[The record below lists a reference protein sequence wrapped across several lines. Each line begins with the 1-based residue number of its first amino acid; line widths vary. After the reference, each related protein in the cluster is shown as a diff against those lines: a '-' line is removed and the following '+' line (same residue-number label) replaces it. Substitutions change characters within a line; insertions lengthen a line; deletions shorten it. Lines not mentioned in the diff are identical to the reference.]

1 LAEAA
6 RYPLRLI
13 LEVPLR
19 IGSTVLVALALIVS
33 AMPPSGAQT
42 PIQGVVTNVR
52 STVTGGT
59 VEIRYDLASPQAGL
73 AFDVTIVASEDGGA
87 SFPIK
92 LSSVTGDAGPG
103 IIPGT
108 SKRAVWNAARDVE
121 RAAFDRFQYR
131 ITATAIPRV
140 APPQSKPGAGQPAPA
155 AAPPPPS
162 GGGGGGKKW
171 LLIGGG
177 VAAAGAA
184 AAFALK
190 PGSSPPTIGDVGLT
204 GLTEVLLATANSVT
218 FRVSGSSP
226 DGEALQASW
235 TFGDGTTAQAALSSG
250 SATVV
255 KRFTTA
261 GSFTPRVTV
270 SAPRGG
276 SATRDYQ
283 IITVATATGR
293 WTGRYSQGNFSFN
306 LTQNGSQLT
315 GDGVIDFASNFVN
328 PGQVSGSVGGPPSRM
343 TFGLAD
349 RDGRRFPFEVTG
361 SGDQRT
367 FTGTVGTAAGD
378 LPFSMTR
385 Q

>member
-1 LAEAA
+1 M
-6 RYPLRLI
+6 
-13 LEVPLR
+13 R
-19 IGSTVLVALALIVS
+19 IGICVLLAAALTVAT
-33 AMPPSGAQT
+33 MPPSGAQT
-42 PIQGVVTNVR
+42 PIQGTVTNVR
-52 STVTGGT
+52 ATATGGT

-92 LSSVTGDAGPG
+92 LSSVTGDTGPG

-108 SKRAVWNAARDVE
+108 GKRIVWNAARDVE

-131 ITATAIPRV
+131 VTATAIPR
-140 APPQSKPGAGQPAPA
+140 ASPPQAKPTAPAQQPPA
-155 AAPPPPS
+155 AAPPS
-162 GGGGGGKKW
+162 GGGGGMKW
-171 LLIGGG
+171 VLIGGG

-184 AAFALK
+184 AALALK
-190 PGSSPPTIGDVGLT
+190 PGESPPAISDVGVT

-218 FRVSGSSP
+218 FRVSGSSA

-235 TFGDGTTAQAALSSG
+235 TFGDGTTAQAAIANG

-270 SAPRGG
+270 TAPRGG
-276 SATRDYQ
+276 SVSRDYQ
-283 IITVATATGR
+283 LVTVASATGR
-293 WTGRYSQGNFSFN
+293 WNGRYSGGNFTFN
-306 LTQNGSQLT
+306 VTQNGSQLT

-328 PGQVSGSVGGPPSRM
+328 PGQLAGSVAGPPSRM
-343 TFGLAD
+343 TFGLTD
-349 RDGRRFPFEVTG
+349 RDGRRFPFEVSG
-361 SGDQRT
+361 SNDQRT
-367 FTGTVGTAAGD
+367 FSGTIGTGAGD
-378 LPFSMTR
+378 LPFTMTR